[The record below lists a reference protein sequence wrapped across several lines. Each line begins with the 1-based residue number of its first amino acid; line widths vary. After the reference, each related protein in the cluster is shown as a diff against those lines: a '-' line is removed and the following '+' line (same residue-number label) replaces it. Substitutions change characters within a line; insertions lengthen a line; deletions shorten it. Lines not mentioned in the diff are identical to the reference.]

1 MGEVF
6 AIINMLQYFLGFGL
20 IAGAATQTA
29 SIIIKNK
36 RKKTDEMGTAKLGNL
51 NDLKGLLGNDGLKI
65 SKQIQLNAKTGFEG
79 ISVIGPTGSGKSTS
93 FFFPN
98 LLSNSLQGSIVVTD
112 PKGELY
118 KLTCKYQQE
127 VCNRKVI
134 LFNPLE
140 PLISARY
147 NLLENCSD
155 TSEVSQLAALLLL
168 NGALSIELMTGK
180 KTGGAE
186 WTNMATPL
194 LTSALL
200 YVKDLGK
207 PFNTI
212 EQAFRLV
219 INTTPED
226 LDKLFESASSDAKLQ
241 YNIFKSVGSAGNTI
255 GGIKITLATAL
266 KLFAD
271 NKVNSVGS
279 ETTFNGT
286 DLRKEKTIIY
296 VVYPERKS
304 AYLAPFMACFFS
316 QIIDKLLDNY
326 TNDCYPVNFFFD
338 EFANIGMLNN
348 MSVNAATVRS
358 RKIGFTV
365 CLQSITQLI
374 QVYGEH
380 NALAI
385 LNNLKTKLVLPG
397 LTDIRTLDYISTLS
411 GTTEIKVSST
421 SETENKIT
429 RSFNSST
436 KKLFTDDEIRRLDS
450 DELLIITQNRKP
462 ILSALNSYYSNSDYL
477 NNIEEVD
484 FKRFKRPS
492 YNAIETEKL
501 LNRIIKN
508 KLRKEMPNEVNNE
521 VDKSVALLGDI
532 FK

>member
-6 AIINMLQYFLGFGL
+6 AIFNMLQWFLGVGL

-29 SIIIKNK
+29 CIIIKNK
-36 RKKTDEMGTAKLGNL
+36 RHKTGEVGTAKLGDKK
-51 NDLKGLLGNDGLKI
+51 DLDGLLGSDGLRI
-65 SKQIQLNAKTGFEG
+65 SNRIQLSSKTGFEG
-79 ISVIGPTGSGKSTS
+79 ICIIGPTGSGKSTS

-98 LLSNSLQGSIVVTD
+98 LLSNFLKGSIIVTD

-118 KLTCKYQQE
+118 KLTAWFQE
-127 VCNRKVI
+127 KICGRKVI
-134 LFNPLE
+134 LFSPLE

-155 TSEVSQLAALLLL
+155 TSEVSQLASLLLL

-186 WTNMATPL
+186 WTDMATPL
-194 LTSALL
+194 LAAALL
-200 YVKDLGK
+200 YVKDLGN
-207 PFNTI
+207 PWNTI
-212 EQAFRLV
+212 EQAFKLI
-219 INTTPED
+219 INHTGEE
-226 LDKLFESASSDAKLQ
+226 LDKIFESAQGDAKLQ

-266 KLFAD
+266 KLFID
-271 NKVNSVGS
+271 EKVNAVGS
-279 ETTFNGT
+279 ESTFTGA
-286 DLRKEKTIIY
+286 DLRREKTIVY

-304 AYLAPFMACFFS
+304 SYLAPFISCFFS
-316 QIIDKLLDNY
+316 QLIDKLLDNY
-326 TNDCYPVNFFFD
+326 SDKSLPVNFLFD
-338 EFANIGMLNN
+338 EFANVGMLNN

-358 RKIGFTV
+358 RKVSFTI

-411 GTTEIKVSST
+411 GTTEVKISST
-421 SETENKIT
+421 SETENKVT
-429 RSFNSST
+429 KNFSNTT
-436 KKLFTDDEIRRLDS
+436 KKLFTDDEIRRLEA
-450 DELLIITQNRKP
+450 DELLIITQNRRP
-462 ILSALNSYYSNSDYL
+462 VLSGLNAYYKDEDYTSN
-477 NNIEEVD
+477 IQEVD
-484 FKRFKRPS
+484 FKRINRPS
-492 YNAIETEKL
+492 YNPYEVEKQM
-501 LNRIIKN
+501 NRILKN
-508 KLRKEMPNEVNNE
+508 KLRKENTKESVKE
-521 VDKSVALLGDI
+521 EDKSMSLVEDI